1 MKRILLLLPGNTY
14 RANDFIVAA
23 LKIKI
28 NIVIGTDQTQ
38 ALSQKLPD
46 RYLMLDFHKLKLST
60 TKIYNFSIQKK
71 IDKILA
77 VDDQGVLLAS
87 LASKKLNINHSS
99 FESVSATKN
108 KYILNILLFRN
119 NLIDSNFFLINNNK
133 NQKNKIKY
141 PSVIKP
147 LGLSSSRGVIRVNN
161 KIEFIKNKNFLFNLL
176 QNELKN
182 ECNNAFEKE
191 NILIQNYMPGK
202 EYAVE
207 GIVEQKRFK
216 LLAVFQKPKPL
227 TGPYFE
233 ETIYLSMP
241 LCTSHFINQII
252 QTSQKTIE
260 AIGINEGPVHIE
272 YRVNKTGI
280 YPIDVGARSI
290 GGLCARI
297 IQFENNIT
305 LEEIILNNA
314 LGNKFS
320 AKNKQTLTAVMMIP
334 TIHEGTIES
343 ISGIDEAKKI
353 KNITDIQITVHKNQK
368 IQKLPK
374 ANIYIGFI
382 FAEGKSKK
390 GIIKSLQKANA
401 QIKITLS

>member
-1 MKRILLLLPGNTY
+1 M
-14 RANDFIVAA
+14 
-23 LKIKI
+23 
-28 NIVIGTDQTQ
+28 
-38 ALSQKLPD
+38 
-46 RYLMLDFHKLKLST
+46 
-60 TKIYNFSIQKK
+60 
-71 IDKILA
+71 
-77 VDDQGVLLAS
+77 LAS

-368 IQKLPK
+368 IQILPK

>member
-1 MKRILLLLPGNTY
+1 
-14 RANDFIVAA
+14 
-23 LKIKI
+23 
-28 NIVIGTDQTQ
+28 
-38 ALSQKLPD
+38 
-46 RYLMLDFHKLKLST
+46 
-60 TKIYNFSIQKK
+60 
-71 IDKILA
+71 
-77 VDDQGVLLAS
+77 
-87 LASKKLNINHSS
+87 
-99 FESVSATKN
+99 
-108 KYILNILLFRN
+108 
-119 NLIDSNFFLINNNK
+119 
-133 NQKNKIKY
+133 
-141 PSVIKP
+141 
-147 LGLSSSRGVIRVNN
+147 
-161 KIEFIKNKNFLFNLL
+161 
-176 QNELKN
+176 
-182 ECNNAFEKE
+182 
-191 NILIQNYMPGK
+191 MPGK